1 MVTRPSTRSL
11 MIAAAVLV
19 AVIAS
24 VVVAVRFMGD
34 EEPQQG
40 PRRPGP
46 ADIPSVAQPVPCDL
60 MAAPDG
66 DDGADG
72 STDRPFRTAQ
82 QLMQSLQ
89 PGQTGCLAAGEYTG
103 GLQLAS
109 GGSDGR
115 PITLAAADPTEER
128 PRLLGRIVIE
138 DSANDVVISGLN
150 LNGRNDDKLP
160 SPTINGDN
168 VVLRGNDISNDNFGI
183 CVNLGHPSFGT
194 AVGTV
199 IQDNRIHN
207 CGEYPVTNLEHGIY
221 VGTARDTTI
230 EGNLI
235 YDNADRGIQLYPDAQ
250 RTRITHNVIDGNGTG
265 VIFSGSD
272 GTVPSDNYVAD
283 NIISNSQRYNID
295 AFWGDD
301 EVGTDNVVENN
312 CLWGAGIAEIS
323 EEPGFTAQSNIV
335 VDPEFV
341 DRDSAQFRVQA
352 GSPCSGR
359 TPGWMAS

>member
-11 MIAAAVLV
+11 MIAAAVVV

-24 VVVAVRFMGD
+24 VVVAFRFMGD

-40 PRRPGP
+40 PRRSGP

-72 STDRPFRTAQ
+72 SSDRPFRTAQ

-103 GLQLAS
+103 GLQLTS

-115 PITLAAADPTEER
+115 PITLAAADPTAER

-138 DSANDVVISGLN
+138 DSANDLVISGLN

-183 CVNLGHPSFGT
+183 CVNPEFL
-194 AVGTV
+194 
-199 IQDNRIHN
+199 R
-207 CGEYPVTNLEHGIY
+207 
-221 VGTARDTTI
+221 
-230 EGNLI
+230 EGNSVKDFYAPPFTLI
-235 YDNADRGIQLYPDAQ
+235 GADDEETANIVGGLY
-250 RTRITHNVIDGNGTG
+250 
-265 VIFSGSD
+265 S
-272 GTVPSDNYVAD
+272 
-283 NIISNSQRYNID
+283 NID
-295 AFWGDD
+295 APVF
-301 EVGTDNVVENN
+301 TTS
-312 CLWGAGIAEIS
+312 IKTAEMVKYVC
-323 EEPGFTAQSNIV
+323 N
-335 VDPEFV
+335 
-341 DRDSAQFRVQA
+341 
-352 GSPCSGR
+352 
-359 TPGWMAS
+359 